1 MGARRQA
8 GNAGGIGTMSTA
20 VGTIRRTA
28 PWGWLL
34 LASVAGAVLVLAIWA
49 VFGGGIRLP
58 AVATTANEPGAAGH
72 TLTVTGTGRV
82 LVTPDLAEVRL
93 GVVVQ
98 APTVGEARDAG
109 ARAMNGA
116 LAAIRAAGIADAD
129 LQTSTLSLSPVYE
142 SKPEGTAPRIVAFEL
157 RNGLRITIRD
167 LAKIGPVIDGAIT
180 GGATTVDGITFAV
193 ADPAPL
199 ERQAREAAVADARAK
214 ADTLVRA
221 AETRITGVVSIA
233 ESVVTPPWTWRDG
246 MAASPGGTP
255 ILPGTTEIS
264 VSVSMVYG
272 LV

>member
-1 MGARRQA
+1 MSPREQA
-8 GNAGGIGTMSTA
+8 GDAGGTETMSTA
-20 VGTIRRTA
+20 VGTVRRPT

-34 LASVAGAVLVLAIWA
+34 LALVTGAAFVFAIWA
-49 VFGGGIRLP
+49 LFGGGIRLP
-58 AVATTANEPGAAGH
+58 VAAPTADEPGATAH
-72 TLTVTGTGRV
+72 TLSVTGTGRV

-98 APTVGEARDAG
+98 APTVAEARNTG

-116 LAAIRAAGIADAD
+116 LTAIRAAGIADKD

-142 SKPEGTAPRIVAFEL
+142 SKPEGGTPHIVAYEL
-157 RNGLRITIRD
+157 RNGLTVTIRD
-167 LAKIGPVIDGAIT
+167 LAKIGPVIDGAIA
-180 GGATTVDGITFAV
+180 GGASTVESVTFSV
-193 ADPAPL
+193 AEPGPL

-221 AETRITGVVSIA
+221 AGTSITGVVSIT
-233 ESVVTPPWTWRDG
+233 ESVATPPWTWRDG

-272 LV
+272 LD